1 MAVARDDSV
10 VRGSLIATLILL
22 VLSLALN
29 FFLYRWG
36 DQQSKA
42 EKDKSDALGRAND
55 SIAEMSGQIETL
67 KKILGV
73 EPMSDAEFESL
84 ATSTSGD
91 ADIDAI
97 GERFVRD
104 IGALGPNL
112 DPANRNYPAIPT
124 FMINSL
130 RDRNVQNDQL
140 NDERKRI
147 DAQAKSDVA
156 IAEKAT
162 ADAKADTKKME
173 NTLNERIAEFDAAR
187 ADMKQKN
194 AEIADSLTNLDRQ
207 FNLARKQ
214 SQKEIGE
221 LKQEITAK
229 KELIDIQKRRINE
242 LQQTEFEIA
251 QGTVTSVINKLIQI
265 DLGSADQLR
274 RGVVFSVID
283 ADATRVTDAE
293 PKAKIEVIS
302 IRKDH
307 LSLCRVIDAPALSDP
322 IIPGDKIYSPFWAP
336 GRTVKIALAGEI
348 DIDNDG
354 RGDTETLRGMIMAAG
369 GQVVEPEELDPSV
382 RFLVV
387 GETPEIEPGAEAE
400 VREQFTNL
408 GIIRS
413 RARELGITEI
423 PAWKL
428 LNYIQVISDA
438 KTTPLGSAARGEDF
452 KPLAPAGTNRRL
464 PSDVSD
470 LYRD

>member
-36 DQQSKA
+36 DQQSLSEDSKSEQLSKA
-42 EKDKSDALGRAND
+42 NQ
-55 SIAEMSGQIETL
+55 SIVQLSGQLETL

-84 ATSTSGD
+84 ATSDSGD
-91 ADIDAI
+91 PDIDAI
-97 GERFVRD
+97 GQRFVTD

-112 DPANRNYPAIPT
+112 DPANRNYPAIPQ

-147 DAQAKSDVA
+147 DTQAKSDVA

-207 FNLARKQ
+207 FNLARVQ

-221 LKQEITAK
+221 LKKQITAK
-229 KELIDIQKRRINE
+229 DGLIDIQKRRINE

-251 QGTVTSVINKLIQI
+251 QGSVTSVRDKQVLI
-265 DLGSADQLR
+265 DLGYSDLLR

-283 ADATRVTDAE
+283 ADATRITDAQ

-302 IRKDH
+302 IVKDH
-307 LSLCRVIDAPALSDP
+307 LAVCRVIDAPALSDP

-354 RGDTETLRGMIMAAG
+354 RGDTETLRGMILAAG
-369 GQVVEPEELDPSV
+369 GQVVEDLDPDV

-387 GETPEIEPGAEAE
+387 GETPEVDPGADPATARQK
-400 VREQFTNL
+400 VGNL
-408 GIIRS
+408 AATRAK
-413 RARELGITEI
+413 AREMGVTEI
-423 PAWKL
+423 PVWKL
-428 LNYIQVISDA
+428 MNYIQVISDA
-438 KTTPLGSAARGEDF
+438 KTTPLGSAVRGDDF
-452 KPLAPAGTNRRL
+452 KPQAPSGTNRRL